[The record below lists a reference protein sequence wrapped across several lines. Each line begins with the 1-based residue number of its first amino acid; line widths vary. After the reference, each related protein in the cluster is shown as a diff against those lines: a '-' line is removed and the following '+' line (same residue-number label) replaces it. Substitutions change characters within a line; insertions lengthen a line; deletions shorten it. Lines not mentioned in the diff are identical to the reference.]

1 MTNSTRKHIPSTRLT
16 SSLKIAT
23 FVAVA
28 AFMTLVASPHTVT
41 PSAPELAGFDEG
53 GYMVTLPTSTAMS
66 SSTAIE
72 SAATKAADYFPSQ
85 FEIKGV
91 AADPSMPTF

>member
-1 MTNSTRKHIPSTRLT
+1 MTHSTRKHSPHPGLT

-41 PSAPELAGFDEG
+41 PSAPELAGFDDTA
-53 GYMVTLPTSTAMS
+53 YMLTPSASSAEASSTPVYTTAMKP
-66 SSTAIE
+66 T
-72 SAATKAADYFPSQ
+72 DYFPSQ
-85 FEIKGV
+85 FEIRGE
-91 AADPSMPTF
+91 AADSSMPTF